1 MQCKELYCTPAII
14 TDFTIDFPY
23 FNWGHTESRILEVR
37 AEQRKL
43 LKAEM
48 DEQKQRTWNNNG
60 TQILRR
66 KPENPMSLVLTIIR
80 AVSR

>member
-1 MQCKELYCTPAII
+1 M
-14 TDFTIDFPY
+14 
-23 FNWGHTESRILEVR
+23 R

-43 LKAEM
+43 RKAQM

-66 KPENPMSLVLTIIR
+66 KRENPMSLVHTLIR